1 MYRALDASK
10 LLETSEKLA
19 QRLEARFPG
28 AGLAEVAREVTA
40 TTRDAAL
47 RAEKI
52 AEPNIPL
59 RVGLLGLVALLIV
72 GVVVS
77 ILSEGGKSLEA
88 VWKGLDATKGAAVYL
103 TLVIFF
109 LWTLEARFKRRK
121 ALKALHE
128 LRSLTHVVDMHQ
140 LAKDPEQISEGG
152 MVEIGGHRMDAAAMA
167 AYLQFCTE
175 LLSLVSKIGHLYVQ
189 DFPDATSLT
198 AADQVETLATGLSQ
212 KIWQKIIILDR
223 IRSDGAKV

>member
-10 LLETSEKLA
+10 LLDTSEKMR
-19 QRLEARFPG
+19 QRLETRFPG
-28 AGLAEVAREVTA
+28 AGLGEVAREVSA
-40 TTRDAAL
+40 TTRDAAM

-52 AEPNIPL
+52 AAPNIPL
-59 RVGLLGLVALLIV
+59 RVGLLGLFGLLIL
-72 GVVVS
+72 GV
-77 ILSEGGKSLEA
+77 ILSLTFEMGQSIVKVWNALEGMR
-88 VWKGLDATKGAAVYL
+88 GAAF
-103 TLVIFF
+103 TLALILFF
-109 LWTLEARFKRRK
+109 FWTLETRFKRRK

-128 LRSLTHVVDMHQ
+128 LRSLTHVIDMHQ
-140 LAKDPEQISEGG
+140 LAKDPEQVSEGG
-152 MVEIGGHRMDAAAMA
+152 TVEIGGHTMDAAAMA

-223 IRSDGAKV
+223 IRSDGAKA